1 MFIAH
6 MPAGYLLTRYF
17 QHKTRNYSRGLM
29 WTGLIASIFPDFDL
43 AYFFLIDHRQH
54 PHHEYLTHMPLVWA
68 AFALLMWGMAWLT
81 NKPKLVPCIGVVLS
95 NVLLH
100 MAMDSIMAGIYWLY
114 PFSDIEVNLLHITK
128 HYDWWVLNFVL
139 HWTFMLEIFIVF
151 IALNVWITNA
161 KKYPHCR

>member
-6 MPAGYLLTRYF
+6 MPTGYLLTRYL
-17 QHKTRNYSRGLM
+17 QRKMGNHSRGLM

-54 PHHEYLTHMPLVWA
+54 PHHEYLTHMPLIWGALALFTWA
-68 AFALLMWGMAWLT
+68 MAMLSS
-81 NKPKLVPCIGVVLS
+81 KPTLVPYIGVVLA
-95 NVLLH
+95 NALLH
-100 MAMDSIMAGIYWLY
+100 MVMDSVTAGIYWLY

-151 IALNVWITNA
+151 MALNVWITDA
-161 KKYPHCR
+161 KKYPHRR

>member
-6 MPAGYLLTRYF
+6 MPAGYLLTRYL
-17 QHKTRNYSRGLM
+17 QRKTRNDSRGLM

-54 PHHEYLTHMPLVWA
+54 PHHEYITHMPLAWVA
-68 AFALLMWGMAWLT
+68 LALLMWGVARLA
-81 NKPKLVPCIGVVLS
+81 NKPKLVPYIGVVLA

-100 MAMDSIMAGIYWLY
+100 MVMDSIMAGIYWLY

-128 HYDWWVLNFVL
+128 HYDWWVMNFVL
-139 HWTFMLEIFIVF
+139 HWTFMVEILIVF
-151 IALNVWITNA
+151 LAFNVWIIHA
-161 KKYPHCR
+161 KKYSYRR